1 MSRPFI
7 AALAA
12 ALTALAIAAL
22 PAQAKKFNP
31 NCASVRIN
39 QDHRLDRHALFGAFH
54 IKRLGTSCKTARKV
68 AYRYVH
74 DPKAVRRVTHIL
86 RFTCTNHSTDYQ
98 EVKVTCRK
106 TKARITFTYVVPGD

>member
-1 MSRPFI
+1 MSRVI
-7 AALAA
+7 TAALVAALA
-12 ALTALAIAAL
+12 TLAVAAL
-22 PAQAKKFNP
+22 PAQAKTNP

-39 QDHRLDRHALFGAFH
+39 QNHRLDNHALFGAFH

-74 DPKAVRRVTHIL
+74 SPKNVRRVTHIL
-86 RFTCTNHSTDYQ
+86 GFTCTNHSTDYQ

-106 TKARITFTYVVPGD
+106 KGARITFLYVVPGE